1 MLSSPR
7 SARLLVPALLSTAGL
22 AVAGCGGGGGGNEAD
37 YVKTY
42 EGACKNIVTATTD
55 FQKSATGL
63 ASTAASDPNK
73 AVSTLKE
80 GATKLFTTF
89 GESIQTLAD
98 ADAPKKWSDFQDS
111 VKKGA
116 DSAKKGIDQA
126 KAEVA
131 KIKTINDFS
140 TLGSKF
146 DKIDLGNTKDLPK
159 ELGEKAPSC
168 KSFGS
173 STSSS

>member
-1 MLSSPR
+1 MFSSR
-7 SARLLVPALLSTAGL
+7 QRLLVPALLSTAGL
-22 AVAGCGGGGGGNEAD
+22 AVAGCGGGGGNEAD

-42 EGACKNIVTATTD
+42 EGACKNIVNATTE
-55 FQKSATGL
+55 FQKSASGL
-63 ASTAASDPNK
+63 ATTAAGDPNK

-98 ADAPKKWSDFQDS
+98 ADAPDKYKDFQDS
-111 VKKGA
+111 VKDGA
-116 DSAKKGIDQA
+116 KDAKKGIDQA

-131 KIKTINDFS
+131 KIKSINDFA
-140 TLGSKF
+140 TLGDKF

-173 STSSS
+173 SS

>member
-1 MLSSPR
+1 MLTSR
-7 SARLLVPALLSTAGL
+7 KRLLVPTLITTAGL
-22 AVAGCGGGGGGNEAD
+22 AVAGCGGGGGGNEED

-42 EGACKNIVTATTD
+42 EGACKNIVTATND
-55 FQKSATGL
+55 FQKSAGSL

-73 AVSTLKE
+73 AVSTLKD

-98 ADAPKKWSDFQDS
+98 ADAPEKYKDFQDS
-111 VKKGA
+111 VKDGA
-116 DSAKKGIDQA
+116 DDAEKGIEEA

-131 KIKTINDFS
+131 KIKSINDFAS
-140 TLGSKF
+140 LGSKF
-146 DKIDLGNTKDLPK
+146 EKIDLGNTKDLPK
-159 ELGEKAPSC
+159 ELGDKAPSC

-173 STSSS
+173 GASS

>member
-131 KIKTINDFS
+131 KIETINDFS

>member
-1 MLSSPR
+1 MRSFPR
-7 SARLLVPALLSTAGL
+7 RRRLLVPALLSTAGL
-22 AVAGCGGGGGGNEAD
+22 AVAGCGGGGGGDEAD

-63 ASTAASDPNK
+63 ATTAASDPDK
-73 AVSTLKE
+73 AVTTLKD

-89 GESIQTLAD
+89 GESIQTLAG
-98 ADAPKKWSDFQDS
+98 AEAPEKWSKFQDS
-111 VKKGA
+111 VKDGA
-116 DSAKKGIDQA
+116 DDAKKGIDEA

-131 KIKTINDFS
+131 KIKSINDFA

-146 DKIDLGNTKDLPK
+146 EKIDLGNTEDLPK

-168 KSFGS
+168 KSFGA
-173 STSSS
+173 SSS

>member
-1 MLSSPR
+1 MFSRNS
-7 SARLLVPALLSTAGL
+7 RLVAPLILTTAGL
-22 AVAGCGGGGGGNEAD
+22 AIAGCGGGGGGSEED

-42 EGACKNIVTATTD
+42 EGACKDLVTATAD
-55 FQKSATGL
+55 FQKSAGSL

-73 AVSTLKE
+73 AVTTLKD

-98 ADAPKKWSDFQDS
+98 ADAPDKFKDFQDS
-111 VKKGA
+111 VKDGA
-116 DSAKKGIDQA
+116 EDAKKGIDDA

-131 KIKTINDFS
+131 KIKSINDFAS
-140 TLGSKF
+140 LGDKF
-146 DKIDLGNTKDLPK
+146 SKIDLGNTKDLPK

-168 KSFGS
+168 KSFGGGS
-173 STSSS
+173 AT